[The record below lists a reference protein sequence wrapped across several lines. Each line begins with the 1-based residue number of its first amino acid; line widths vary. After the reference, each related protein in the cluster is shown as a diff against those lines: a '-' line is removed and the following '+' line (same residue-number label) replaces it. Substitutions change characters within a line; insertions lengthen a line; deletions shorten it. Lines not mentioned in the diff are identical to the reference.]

1 MIKQS
6 RRFIPFRYW
15 DYKYNPITGFK
26 THRKNELIFNKERE
40 SECKVIYYDKSINKR
55 WSEEDKA
62 KRDALVSG
70 GDE

>member
-26 THRKNELIFNKERE
+26 THRKIELVFNKERE
-40 SECKVIYYDKSINKR
+40 NR
-55 WSEEDKA
+55 
-62 KRDALVSG
+62 
-70 GDE
+70 